1 MNTAIIKTSEL
12 EGKALDW
19 ATGIAAGFKMSWN
32 KITGQPTAEKN
43 MQLWT
48 HWEPSI
54 SWNQCGPLI
63 DEYDIGILGPEPG
76 DDSELIAAGINWYS
90 TDGSYGEG
98 ATVKIAACRALV
110 AAKLGNKVEVPVIMI
125 EEVQS

>member
-1 MNTAIIKTSEL
+1 VTTVIIKTSEL

-19 ATGIAAGFKMSWN
+19 ATGLAAGFKMSWN

-63 DEYDIGILGPEPG
+63 DEYEISIIVCDDRICRYWARGYSWDPG
-76 DDSELIAAGINWYS
+76 AFGD
-90 TDGSYGEG
+90 TP
-98 ATVKIAACRALV
+98 KIAACRAIV
-110 AAKLGNKVEVPVIMI
+110 AAKLGAEVEVPVVIV
-125 EEVQS
+125 EGVKP